1 MMGCHRE
8 SGASNIACP
17 TECVPAPTGF
27 SFGQNVNVVFT
38 HALSNPT

>member
-8 SGASNIACP
+8 SGASNFDGQ
-17 TECVPAPTGF
+17 TECVSAPTGF
-27 SFGQNVNVVFT
+27 FFGQNVNVVFT